1 MHAKRFHL
9 CGVTSYFFTLLM
21 TNVVQRFLHCIK
33 SVPRFLAVT
42 PPTNNKKINLT
53 LRFGRAP
60 VLVLLRFRFFL
71 KPPMRS
77 FRILVMENLPFWRN
91 YNMF

>member
-42 PPTNNKKINLT
+42 PPTNNKKNKSHLT
-53 LRFGRAP
+53 VWPSSGACVATISLFSETSNEEFSNTCNGKPA
-60 VLVLLRFRFFL
+60 VLEEL
-71 KPPMRS
+71 
-77 FRILVMENLPFWRN
+77 
-91 YNMF
+91 

>member
-53 LRFGRAP
+53 LRSGRAP